1 MSAACSRFFA
11 YSPAMPAKANPPP
24 LTLEAKLEAL
34 REKLARLKA
43 ELVAIQEDAT
53 AAGFPMEPVRLLLGR
68 LAGPRRRR
76 WFKSPKQLEFT
87 FMAVPEAASAWR

>member
-11 YSPAMPAKANPPP
+11 YSPAMPAKATPTP
-24 LTLEAKLEAL
+24 LTLEEKLGAL

-43 ELVAIQEDAT
+43 ELIAIQEDAT

-68 LAGPRRRR
+68 LAKPRRRR
-76 WFKSPKQLEFT
+76 WFKIPGQLEFA
-87 FMAVPEAASAWR
+87 FMAALHGT